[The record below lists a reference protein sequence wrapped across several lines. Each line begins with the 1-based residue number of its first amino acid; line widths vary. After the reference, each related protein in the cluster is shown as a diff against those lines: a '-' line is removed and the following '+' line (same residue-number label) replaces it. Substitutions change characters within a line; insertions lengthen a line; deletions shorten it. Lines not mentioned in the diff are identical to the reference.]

1 LFHLAQITAWVV
13 ASPYFACM
21 RTDSQRIRLNR
32 LRHRGEWWWALH
44 FDYTAEIIALV
55 RSLAGRRWSATHGC
69 WLLPFADYTQTQIL
83 KLLAAYEVE
92 IVDSPGLAPGV
103 QTLDPITTEQTA
115 AITDF
120 VRFLR
125 VQRYSEQ
132 TVKTYSEAI
141 SVFLRFYRD
150 RQLESLSLE
159 DVKNFHH
166 DYILKNNYSFSYQN
180 QVINAIKLFFGK
192 MLKTPLD
199 TSSIER
205 PRRPHR
211 LPHVLSK
218 EEVKRILQAPP
229 NVKHRCMLALI
240 YGCGL
245 RRAELLALRKT
256 DVDKARKLLWV
267 RAGKGAKDRRVP
279 LSQGLINQL
288 EQYEQSFTTVNW
300 LFEGQTAGSP
310 YDEGSLRMV
319 FKNAL
324 KRAGVRQDAS
334 LHWLRHSYATH
345 LLETGTDLRYI
356 QVLLGHKN
364 SKTTELYT
372 WVTQP
377 AFERLKSPFDDLGL

>member
-1 LFHLAQITAWVV
+1 MAAYVPITVYFAAMCA
-13 ASPYFACM
+13 ASPV
-21 RTDSQRIRLNR
+21 IRLNR
-32 LRHRGEWWWALH
+32 IRHREKWWWALR
-44 FDYTAEIIALV
+44 FAYNAVLIAQI
-55 RSLAGRRWSATHGC
+55 RSINGRHWSATHAA
-69 WLLPFADYTQTQIL
+69 WLLPFEAYTLEQIQQL
-83 KLLAAYEVE
+83 LGTYKLEV
-92 IVDSPGLAPGV
+92 INSPGLAPGA
-103 QTLDPITTEQTA
+103 QTLDPIQKEQQE
-115 AITDF
+115 F
-120 VRFLR
+120 VEAYVRWLK
-125 VQRYSEQ
+125 VQRYSPQ
-132 TVKTYSEAI
+132 TIKTYSEAL

-150 RQLESLSLE
+150 RSPTTLTLE
-159 DVKNFHH
+159 DVKQFHH
-166 DYILKNNYSFSYQN
+166 DYILKHNYSFSYQN
-180 QVINAIKLFFGK
+180 QIINAIKLFFGK
-192 MLKTPLD
+192 MLKTKLD

-218 EEVKRILQAPP
+218 EEVKKILQAPP
-229 NVKHRCMLALI
+229 NIKHRCLLALI

-245 RRAELLALRKT
+245 RRAEVLGLRKS
-256 DVDKARKLLWV
+256 DIDKDRNMLWV

-279 LSQGLINQL
+279 LSPALLQLI
-288 EQYEQSFTTVNW
+288 EQYQQSYHTINW
-300 LFEGQTAGSP
+300 LFEGQTAGEP

-324 KRAGVRQDAS
+324 KRAGVRGDAS

-377 AFERLKSPFDDLGL
+377 AFEKLKSPFDDLGL